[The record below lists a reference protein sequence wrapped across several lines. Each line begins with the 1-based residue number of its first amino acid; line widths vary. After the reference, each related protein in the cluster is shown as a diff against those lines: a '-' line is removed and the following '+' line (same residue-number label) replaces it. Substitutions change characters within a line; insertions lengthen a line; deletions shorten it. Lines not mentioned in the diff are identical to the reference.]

1 MLRFRHH
8 VPDNAPCCCGLL
20 NLMSVFYF
28 SSPKQKL
35 FPMYPLAVLSHAQ
48 PRFTYNPIIHIMH
61 PRKLRACAEPRRAAA
76 RRGEDRLYVV
86 LGVLFNRVSYTNTTL
101 LINSWLRLVS
111 PIIAVY
117 MTAINWWNSPNLTK
131 QIALVQET
139 TQCYFVQPLRKKV
152 LWSLVLQVFVILR
165 GCSGHN

>member
-1 MLRFRHH
+1 MLLLAAAVRHR
-8 VPDNAPCCCGLL
+8 VQDDAICCYGLL
-20 NLMSVFYF
+20 HLIPVFSF
-28 SSPKQKL
+28 SSLKHAL
-35 FPMYPLAVLSHAQ
+35 FLMYSLAVLSHAQ

-131 QIALVQET
+131 QIVLVQET
-139 TQCYFVQPLRKKV
+139 TQCYF
-152 LWSLVLQVFVILR
+152 
-165 GCSGHN
+165 G